1 MNIIYRVGIVV
12 LLSSAIFACGG
23 KNGNQGDVAFNQGAY
38 EEAVEEYSKDLK
50 YNPKNVVLLY
60 NRGRAHEEQ
69 GQLDSALADFE
80 SALEIDPNNFQFL
93 LAISNFHYTQ
103 NNYEK
108 AMLFASR
115 AEEISGAPASASFMK
130 GRAMHQLGY
139 TEDAL
144 KAYGNAIKLDKN
156 YAPAYFNRGML
167 KLALKRKRSACEDF
181 QLAKGLEYEAANDAI
196 LKYCK

>member
-1 MNIIYRVGIVV
+1 
-12 LLSSAIFACGG
+12 
-23 KNGNQGDVAFNQGAY
+23 
-38 EEAVEEYSKDLK
+38 
-50 YNPKNVVLLY
+50 
-60 NRGRAHEEQ
+60 
-69 GQLDSALADFE
+69 
-80 SALEIDPNNFQFL
+80 
-93 LAISNFHYTQ
+93 LAISNFHYNQNNYEKAIQ

-181 QLAKGLEYEAANDAI
+181 QLAKCLEYEAANDAI